1 MKIAFSIPGL
11 NWKPALFQVT
21 LTLFFMNLIRS
32 GFLTSKIITVLIWSV
47 YCGSVYAQESGSA
60 ATSAMTGY
68 PQVEW
73 IKSWPSK
80 ESSQHSRSFKE
91 YLNSI
96 FFGIQRPELLNPVA
110 VLAEN
115 PAGFMILDQGNQT
128 MFQVDDEV
136 GDIPQ
141 SVLKSDFP
149 MSSLVGLCYGP
160 DSSILFTDSKS
171 GSIYKIV
178 RGKKKLRLLNDTLKL
193 DQPTGIAFDPVR
205 KEIFVI
211 ETRSHRIC
219 VLNENGALIR
229 RIGIRGNGTGEFNY
243 PTHLW
248 ISKQGNIYVTDAMNF
263 RIQVLD
269 HEGRVISVFG
279 EAGDA
284 TGYLARPKGIA
295 TDSSG
300 NIYIVDAL
308 FHAIQVFNIKG
319 VFLYSF
325 GKQGHGN
332 GEFWMPS
339 GICIDDHDFIYVAD
353 TYNSRIQVFH
363 LIRKEKE

>member
-1 MKIAFSIPGL
+1 
-11 NWKPALFQVT
+11 
-21 LTLFFMNLIRS
+21 MNLYRP
-32 GFLTSKIITVLIWSV
+32 GFLTSAIIVALIWSV
-47 YCGSVYAQESGSA
+47 DSCSLHAQEPGPIA
-60 ATSAMTGY
+60 PNVLEGY

-73 IKSWPSK
+73 VSSWPSL
-80 ESSQHSRSFKE
+80 ESRQHSRSFKE

-96 FFGIQRPELLNPVA
+96 FFGIHRPELLNPVA
-110 VLAEN
+110 VLAKN
-115 PAGFMILDQGNQT
+115 PASFMILDQGNQT
-128 MFQVDDEV
+128 MFQVVDEV

-149 MSSLVGLCYGP
+149 MSSVIGLCYGP

-171 GSIYKIV
+171 GSIYRMV
-178 RGKKKLRLLNDTLKL
+178 PGKKKLRLLNDTLKL
-193 DQPTGIAFDPVR
+193 DQPTGISFDPVL
-205 KEIFVI
+205 KEIYVI

-219 VLNENGALIR
+219 VLNENGVLIR

-269 HEGRVISVFG
+269 HEGSVISVFG

-308 FHAIQVFNIKG
+308 FHTVQVFNLKG
-319 VFLYSF
+319 EFLYGF

-363 LIRKEKE
+363 LIRKETE

>member
-1 MKIAFSIPGL
+1 
-11 NWKPALFQVT
+11 
-21 LTLFFMNLIRS
+21 MNPNRT
-32 GFLTSKIITVLIWSV
+32 GFLTSAIMVVLIWSV
-47 YCGSVYAQESGSA
+47 VSRSLHAREPGSVEPSVLS
-60 ATSAMTGY
+60 GY
-68 PQVEW
+68 PVIEW
-73 IKSWPSK
+73 VRSWPSA
-80 ESSQHSRSFKE
+80 ESRQHSGSFRE

-96 FFGIQRPELLNPVA
+96 FFGIHRPGLLNPVA

-115 PAGFMILDQGNQT
+115 PASFMILDQGNQT
-128 MFQVDDEV
+128 MFQVADEV

-149 MSSLVGLCYGP
+149 MTSLVGLCYGP
-160 DSSILFTDSKS
+160 DSCILFTDSKS

-178 RGKKKLRLLNDTLKL
+178 PGKKKLRLLNDTLKL
-193 DQPTGIAFDPVR
+193 DQPTGIAFDPVM

-229 RIGIRGNGTGEFNY
+229 RIGTRGNGEGEFNY

-248 ISKQGNIYVTDAMNF
+248 ISKQGYIYVTDAMNF

-269 HEGRVISVFG
+269 REGRVISVFG

-308 FHAIQVFNIKG
+308 FHAVQVFNMKG
-319 VFLYSF
+319 EFLYSF
-325 GKQGHGN
+325 GKLGHGN

-339 GICIDDHDFIYVAD
+339 GISIDDHDFIYVAD